1 MKSIL
6 KIREIKHLTHDVLL
20 IQTDRPDSITF
31 QPGQAADI
39 AINLPD
45 WSDQLRPF
53 TFTSLPEDD
62 FLEFTIKT
70 YPSHHAVTEKLLT
83 LVAGDE
89 LIVHSV
95 FGSITYKGEGI
106 FIAGGAGITPFIALF
121 RHLEKEGS
129 IGNNKLLFA
138 NKTSAD
144 IIQNTYFHTLLK
156 DNFINVLSKEQLKGY
171 ESGYITTDIIRK
183 QQAADLKYYY
193 LCGPPNMMDAIQK
206 SLETLGVNEKY
217 IVHESF

>member
-129 IGNNKLLFA
+129 IGNNKL
-138 NKTSAD
+138 
-144 IIQNTYFHTLLK
+144 
-156 DNFINVLSKEQLKGY
+156 
-171 ESGYITTDIIRK
+171 R
-183 QQAADLKYYY
+183 
-193 LCGPPNMMDAIQK
+193 
-206 SLETLGVNEKY
+206 
-217 IVHESF
+217 